1 MPTAYI
7 LVGVPCSGK
16 STWVRD
22 QEWSSECV
30 YVSTDEFVEHY
41 AQEVGRT
48 YSEVFEE
55 YMPTAVNL
63 MTKRV
68 IWAREQGRD
77 IIWDQTSTTIAS
89 RAKKFRM
96 LPGYRMIAVVFGT
109 PEHKELMRRL
119 FSRYD
124 SGKII
129 PDHVI
134 YSMIGSWEDPTE
146 AEGFDEIW
154 FG

>member
-55 YMPTAVNL
+55 YMPTAVDL
-63 MTKRV
+63 MAKRV
-68 IWAREQGRD
+68 VWAREQGRD
-77 IIWDQTSTTIAS
+77 IIWDQTSTTLAS

-109 PEHKELMRRL
+109 PEPEVLAWRL
-119 FSRYD
+119 ENRP
-124 SGKII
+124 GKII
-129 PDHVI
+129 PWAVML
-134 YSMIGSWEDPTE
+134 SMIDGLDTPTE
-146 AEGFDEIW
+146 EEGFDEIW

>member
-55 YMPTAVNL
+55 YMPTAVDL
-63 MTKRV
+63 MAKRV
-68 IWAREQGRD
+68 VWAREQGRD
-77 IIWDQTSTTIAS
+77 IIWDQTSTTLAS

-109 PEHKELMRRL
+109 PEPEVLAWRL
-119 FSRYD
+119 ENRP
-124 SGKII
+124 GKII
-129 PDHVI
+129 PWAVML
-134 YSMIGSWEDPTE
+134 SMIDGLNTPTE
-146 AEGFDEIW
+146 EEGFDEIW

>member
-22 QEWSSECV
+22 QDWSSECV
-30 YVSTDEFVEHY
+30 YVSTDQFVEHY

-48 YSEVFEE
+48 YREVFEE
-55 YMPTAVNL
+55 YMPTAVDL

-68 IWAREQGRD
+68 VWAREQGRD
-77 IIWDQTSTTIAS
+77 VIWDQTSTTQSS

-96 LPGYRMIAVVFGT
+96 LPGYHMIAVVFGT
-109 PEHKELMRRL
+109 PEPAELAVRLNSRPGKE
-119 FSRYD
+119 
-124 SGKII
+124 I
-129 PDHVI
+129 PSDVMLQ
-134 YSMIGSWEDPTE
+134 MISNYEKPTE
-146 AEGFDEIW
+146 MEGFDEIW